1 MWKRGKFSLLV
12 ILIEIAFIIVYGCVV
27 VYDPDANASNPSH
40 SISESLNGSNY
51 RENMLEDYYPLFQD
65 VSVMIFIGFGFLM
78 TFLKKYGY
86 SAVGLNM
93 LLACIAVQWGII
105 MQNVWH
111 THHGKLYINVYSL
124 INAEF
129 GSATVLISYGALLGK
144 LSPIQLVV
152 MCMIEIT
159 IFGCNEHL
167 GVGIYKTADIG
178 GSIFL
183 HTFGAYFGLAVTFV
197 LYRKEFREHPKEGA
211 VYHSD
216 IFAMIGTIYLWLFW
230 PSFNSALGLGDD
242 RHRAV
247 INTYLSLSSCV
258 LISFATSSLVDGKN
272 RFNMVHVQNATIAG
286 GVAIGTTAN
295 MMTHPYGAM
304 IIGGLAGFISVMGYH
319 FLTPFLAKY
328 CRIHDTCG
336 VNNLHGMP
344 GIYAALVSAIVV
356 SLASEDN
363 YGYSL
368 YEIFGYMSPAANSS
382 KLAEIQSQF
391 QEIDPGKG
399 RTASLQAGFQLI
411 ALVTTLAV
419 SIGGGLVT
427 GFILKLPFL
436 DSPNYDQLYEDGEFW
451 EVPEEEEHE
460 VQPYFNRKDDDTKV

>member
-1 MWKRGKFSLLV
+1 MWKRGKFALLV
-12 ILIEIAFIIVYGCVV
+12 LLIEIAFIIVYGCVV
-27 VYDPDANASNPSH
+27 VYDPDADASNPSH
-40 SISESLNGSNY
+40 SISASLNGSNY

-78 TFLKKYGY
+78 TFMKKYGY
-86 SAVGLNM
+86 SAVALNM

-111 THHGKLYINVYSL
+111 THHGKLHINVFSL

-197 LYRKEFREHPKEGA
+197 LYRKEFCEHPKEGA

-242 RHRAV
+242 RHRAI
-247 INTYLSLSSCV
+247 INTYLSLCSCV

-272 RFNMVHVQNATIAG
+272 RFNMEALLNLFRLE
-286 GVAIGTTAN
+286 AIIYLLYLSVKYLT
-295 MMTHPYGAM
+295 PFAM
-304 IIGGLAGFISVMGYH
+304 IIGSLAGFISVMGYH

-382 KLAEIQSQF
+382 KLAEIQSQYT
-391 QEIDPGKG
+391 EIEPGKG
-399 RTASLQAGFQLI
+399 RTASLQAGYQLI

-419 SIGGGLVT
+419 AIGGGIVT
-427 GFILKLPFL
+427 GQSKFIF
-436 DSPNYDQLYEDGEFW
+436 
-451 EVPEEEEHE
+451 
-460 VQPYFNRKDDDTKV
+460 YFDFFY